1 MLRRLIRGY
10 YSLRYFPRRLFAVLH
25 QLSVQMTALEQG
37 RARALQQGS
46 ATLADIEAGI
56 GAFCDDATRAMLGL
70 DRSIAAAS
78 ARMSQVHGLLMRA
91 DAATHQSGGMLNE
104 VKRTIDE
111 VRAQTSSIRVSLNDL
126 VSAPSEPAAAV
137 ARSLETMVGLL
148 TSVDGAHGFED
159 MSDAAMRQRYIAYE
173 GVKAAVSI
181 GIAGDVGWDLGMAG
195 RGIPVWQ
202 FDPTISAPFVTNSLF
217 TFERIA
223 IVDADASSGIT
234 LETLMQTRLA
244 QAPGPVVLKLDMDL
258 VDFGVI
264 STSDDSVLTRFQSI
278 VLQFRNLDRLE
289 DEAFSTQVR
298 SALGRL
304 ARTHLILDARASGH
318 VELSEPRGLMMLSS
332 AEIHLWSKT
341 ELRVVDYARTSTTK
355 PVTYAQSEGQRGDAA
370 HVQNAVQRHEAAPAA

>member
-91 DAATHQSGGMLNE
+91 DAATHQSGGMLDE
-104 VKRTIDE
+104 VKRTVDE
-111 VRAQTSSIRVSLNDL
+111 VRAQTSSIRVSLNEL
-126 VSAPSEPAAAV
+126 ASAQLERTAAV
-137 ARSLETMVGLL
+137 ARSLQTMVALL
-148 TSVDGAHGFED
+148 TSVDDAHSFED

-173 GVKAAVSI
+173 GVQTAVSI
-181 GIAGDVGWDLGMAG
+181 GVAGDLGWELAMVG
-195 RGIPVWQ
+195 RRIPVWQ
-202 FDPTISAPFVTNSLF
+202 FDPTVSAPSVTNPMF

-223 IVDADASSGIT
+223 IVGASASAGIT
-234 LETLMQTRLA
+234 LDTLLKTRLA
-244 QAPGPVVLKLDMDL
+244 QASKPLALKLDMEL
-258 VDFGVI
+258 VDLGVI
-264 STSDDSVLTRFQSI
+264 SSSDDSVLARFQSI

-298 SALGRL
+298 SALSRL
-304 ARTHLILDARASGH
+304 AKTHLILDARTSGR
-318 VELSEPRGLMMLSS
+318 VKLSDSRGAMMLSS
-332 AEIHLWSKT
+332 AEIHLGLNT
-341 ELRVVDYARTSTTK
+341 GFRVVNNARTSTK
-355 PVTYAQSEGQRGDAA
+355 PVIYPQSEGQLNEATYI
-370 HVQNAVQRHEAAPAA
+370 QNAVQRHEAAPAA